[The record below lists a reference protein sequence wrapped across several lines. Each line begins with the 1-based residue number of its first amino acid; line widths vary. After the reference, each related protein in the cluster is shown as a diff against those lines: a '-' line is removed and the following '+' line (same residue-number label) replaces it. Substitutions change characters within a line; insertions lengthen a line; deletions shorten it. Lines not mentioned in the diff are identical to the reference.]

1 MGLKLFACGDIV
13 NYTAKENFVDE
24 NLRKLISDCDISICN
39 FEAPIKIDSMKP
51 IKKVGPHIYQSPES
65 IKYVKN
71 VGFNI
76 LSLANNHIYDFGQE
90 TLLSTIK
97 EIKNQGIDF
106 IGGGKNFQQTY
117 QAKTISAKGIKIGL
131 LACAENQFGCLY
143 DNLNRGG
150 YAWLFHDLIE
160 DNIRALRKEVDIVVL
175 IVHAGVENINAPI
188 KEWRDRYKRLCNVGV
203 DVVIGHH
210 PHVPQG
216 YEKYNNSMIFYS
228 LGNFYFDFES
238 HLEQSEDS
246 YSIVLEFEKT
256 GLKDFDI
263 IYHKKINGKTN
274 RVSKDDVN
282 FYVKRLNKLLEND
295 YEIRNDKICIELFNN
310 YYYDYYKSALGII
323 PRNYNLKQKIKLLV
337 KKLLFAK
344 KYANDRNLL
353 LLHNI
358 KIESHRFVV
367 QRALSLI
374 SETTFSPSE

>member
-1 MGLKLFACGDIV
+1 MSLRLFMCGDVV
-13 NYTAKENFVDE
+13 NYTTKENFVDE

-51 IKKVGPHIYQSPES
+51 IKKVGPHIYQSRES
-65 IKYVKN
+65 IRYCKN

-90 TLLSTIK
+90 ALLSTIK
-97 EIKNQGIDF
+97 EIQNQDIDF
-106 IGGGKNFQQTY
+106 VGGGENFQQTY
-117 QAKTISAKGIKIGL
+117 QTKIIDKEEIKIGL

-143 DNLNRGG
+143 ENQNRGG
-150 YAWLFHDLIE
+150 YAWLFHNLIE
-160 DNIRALRKEVDIVVL
+160 DNIRALNRKVDIVVL
-175 IVHAGVENINAPI
+175 LVHAGVENIRFPI
-188 KEWRDRYKRLCNVGV
+188 KEWRDRYKRLCDVGV

-228 LGNFYFDFES
+228 LGNFYFDIGP
-238 HLEQSEDS
+238 HYEQSEDS
-246 YSIVLEFEKT
+246 YSLVLEFEKA
-256 GLKDFDI
+256 GLKDFEL
-263 IYHKKINGKTN
+263 IYHKKINGQTN
-274 RVSKDDVN
+274 RVSKDDVD
-282 FYVKRLNKLLEND
+282 FSVKRLNNLLESD
-295 YEIRNDKICIELFNN
+295 YEKRNDKICIELFNN
-310 YYYDYYKSALGII
+310 YYYGYYEFALGII
-323 PRNYNLKQKIKLLV
+323 PRNYNLKQKIKFVV

-344 KYANDRNLL
+344 KLADDRALF

-374 SETTFSPSE
+374 SEMKQIK